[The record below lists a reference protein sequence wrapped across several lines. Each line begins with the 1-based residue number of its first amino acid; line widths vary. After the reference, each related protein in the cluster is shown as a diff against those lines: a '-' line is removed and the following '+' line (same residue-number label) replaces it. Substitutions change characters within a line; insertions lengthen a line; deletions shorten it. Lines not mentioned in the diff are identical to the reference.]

1 MSCQGILRDQIT
13 KSVDKYYCAG
23 SRVWKTRTNWKMAPP
38 GGKLAVKKLINAL
51 REELKN
57 IRKAAHKKVHRKRR
71 KACHK
76 EHSFSNLQS
85 LFLHV
90 PDARPV

>member
-51 REELKN
+51 REELKESSTQ
-57 IRKAAHKKVHRKRR
+57 KSAQKEKKSMPQR
-71 KACHK
+71 A
-76 EHSFSNLQS
+76 FIFQS
-85 LFLHV
+85 PILI
-90 PDARPV
+90 PTRSRC